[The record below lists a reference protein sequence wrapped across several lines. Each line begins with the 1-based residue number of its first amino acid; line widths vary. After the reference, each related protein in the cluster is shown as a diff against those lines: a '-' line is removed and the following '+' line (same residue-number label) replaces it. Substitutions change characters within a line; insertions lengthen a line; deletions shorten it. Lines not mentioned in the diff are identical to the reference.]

1 MPEALARSDHDFTI
15 SARPDAASARR
26 GSKAAGADAARG
38 AAQRAAAK
46 PPKPVARSGLIGILT
61 ARPARSIAGAA
72 IAAIALGIV
81 VNALALQKARHP
93 APLFVVAAPVTD
105 IAGKSAAALASSPV
119 PVPRPATG
127 GATPVLD
134 QADKTAT
141 VDHAAL
147 ARHTGQD
154 KDAIAQLLRPHI
166 AQPGKEVAKNE
177 PSQTVLKAQQALLKL
192 GFALKPDGVFGGTTR
207 QAIERFERDRGLP
220 VKGDLTPGIRR
231 QLMAQSGIAIQ

>member
-26 GSKAAGADAARG
+26 GSKAAGAEAARG

-46 PPKPVARSGLIGILT
+46 PARPVARSGLMGVLT

-72 IAAIALGIV
+72 IAAFALGIV

-93 APLFVVAAPVTD
+93 APLFVVAAPAAD
-105 IAGKSAAALASSPV
+105 AAAKAIAVLASPPV
-119 PVPRPATG
+119 PVPRPAG
-127 GATPVLD
+127 GATPALE
-134 QADKTAT
+134 QADKTAS

-147 ARHTGQD
+147 AKRTTQD
-154 KDAIAQLLRPHI
+154 RDAIAQLLRPHI
-166 AQPGKEVAKNE
+166 AQPGKEAARNE